1 MTRHFLSDTIT
12 SMNLDNALT
21 IFIDTREQQPLEFS
35 APYIKETVRCKLE
48 YGDYSCR
55 AFDRTCPVFFERK
68 GLSDLFGTLGKGS
81 ARFREEI
88 RRCFDDG
95 YKLVIIIERPLGAIK
110 TGARH
115 STIPG
120 SSIIRTLFTLSLKYN
135 IDFVCCNSRAEMEL
149 YIREFYYSYFKNIE
163 FLDENFAP

>member
-1 MTRHFLSDTIT
+1 MELE
-12 SMNLDNALT
+12 NALT
-21 IFIDTREQQPLEFS
+21 IFVDTREQQPLEFS
-35 APYIKETVRCKLE
+35 APYIKETVRCKLD

-95 YKLVIIIERPLGAIK
+95 YKLVIIIEKPLSVIK

-120 SSIIRTLFTLSLKYN
+120 TSIIRTLFTLSLKYN
-135 IDFVCCNSRAEMEL
+135 IDFVCCNTRAEMEL

-163 FLDENFAP
+163 FLDENFIP